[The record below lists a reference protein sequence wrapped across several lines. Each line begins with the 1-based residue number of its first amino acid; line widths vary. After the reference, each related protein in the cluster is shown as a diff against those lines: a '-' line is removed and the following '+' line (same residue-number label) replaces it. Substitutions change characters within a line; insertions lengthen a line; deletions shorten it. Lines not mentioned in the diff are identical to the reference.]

1 VLTAGVEPSAGS
13 TCRSE
18 NARKSHMFEAL
29 LEVELSKKGTRLWCE
44 ARLEVKMLR
53 TLEVRAAFAITA
65 RKPATQPGSQAAA
78 RQAGRQTDR

>member
-1 VLTAGVEPSAGS
+1 
-13 TCRSE
+13 
-18 NARKSHMFEAL
+18 MFEAL